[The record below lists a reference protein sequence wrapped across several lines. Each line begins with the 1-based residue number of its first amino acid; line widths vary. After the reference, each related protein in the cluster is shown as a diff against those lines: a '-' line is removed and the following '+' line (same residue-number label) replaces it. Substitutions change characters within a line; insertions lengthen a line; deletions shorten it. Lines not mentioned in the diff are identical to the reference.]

1 MAKSKN
7 VINSDIIIADLF
19 ELKNKVETIEKNS
32 AKIDSYINEHLKQI
46 PIIAEN
52 NYNSTQKLVRLMKDN
67 SCVLDKQF
75 SNFKKLQETTTANHK
90 ISTESINKIDDN
102 HKSLIAAFTKAEL
115 FETSKSLKNLKHF
128 FFYGISINSLIILIT
143 CVIQIYFFKST
154 ITKLSGTHY
163 QDGYSTGRSEIINKM
178 NKFLDEHSE
187 VKDKFYEWNTQ
198 NNEK

>member
-1 MAKSKN
+1 M
-7 VINSDIIIADLF
+7 
-19 ELKNKVETIEKNS
+19 ETIEKNS